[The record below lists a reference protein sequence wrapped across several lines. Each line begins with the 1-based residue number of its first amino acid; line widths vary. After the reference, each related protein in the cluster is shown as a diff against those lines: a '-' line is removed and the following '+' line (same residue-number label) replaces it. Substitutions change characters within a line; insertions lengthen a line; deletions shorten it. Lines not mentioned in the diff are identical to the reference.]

1 MRARL
6 FILACVLGGV
16 GAFVGS
22 AIGGMFGNRALFV
35 GAVIGGLL
43 VAPLT
48 ARVALWRKWITP
60 SQSLGT
66 TIGAAIGFL
75 VAAFVAVNTMGR
87 AVGPVLSTALIG
99 VGAVVG
105 SRRA

>member
-6 FILACVLGGV
+6 FILACFLGGV
-16 GAFVGS
+16 GAFAGS
-22 AIGGMFGNRALFV
+22 AIGGMFGTRALFV

-48 ARVALWRKWITP
+48 ARIAQWRRWIVP
-60 SQSLGT
+60 GQFVGT

-75 VAAFVAVNTMGR
+75 VAAFAAVNTMGS

-99 VGAVVG
+99 VGAIVG
-105 SRRA
+105 SRRR

>member
-6 FILACVLGGV
+6 FILACFLGGV
-16 GAFVGS
+16 GAFAGS
-22 AIGGMFGNRALFV
+22 AIGGMFGTRALFV

-48 ARVALWRKWITP
+48 ARIAQWRTWIAP
-60 SQSLGT
+60 GQFVGT

-75 VAAFVAVNTMGR
+75 VAAFAAVNTMGS

-99 VGAVVG
+99 VGAIVG
-105 SRRA
+105 SRRR